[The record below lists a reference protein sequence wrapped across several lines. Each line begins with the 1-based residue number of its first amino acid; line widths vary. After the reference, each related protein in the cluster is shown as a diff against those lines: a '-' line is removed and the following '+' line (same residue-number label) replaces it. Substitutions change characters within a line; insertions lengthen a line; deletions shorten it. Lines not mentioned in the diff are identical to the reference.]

1 MVKIPSEITERLPK
15 WKTRYGEIFY
25 LPVGEGFVLRPF
37 TLGEFKLYALE
48 RQVDDITAETNIV
61 QTCLLWPENFDVEE
75 LSQADFE
82 IIAQKLLEVSPF
94 DNQERFL
101 DKLETARA
109 NTEKL
114 HNAIYIH
121 IAAAFPV
128 MSLDM
133 VDALYPDKLI
143 EMLALAEK
151 ILQRPI
157 VIDGEKQGPPSS
169 IPPEEV
175 QALNAQKTVAQRAAR
190 KQRIAAM
197 RERASGMS
205 APDIPV
211 DPEHLNLMKDMR
223 DMQRLGLGPH
233 PDAGP

>member
-1 MVKIPSEITERLPK
+1 MSKIPSAITDRLVD
-15 WKTRYGEIFY
+15 WKTKYGEIFY

-37 TLGEFKLYALE
+37 TLGEFKLYTLE

-61 QTCLLWPENFDVEE
+61 QTCLLWPENFDVED
-75 LSQADFE
+75 LYQADFE

-94 DNQERFL
+94 DNQDRFL
-101 DKLETARA
+101 EKLDVARA
-109 NTEKL
+109 DTGRL

-157 VIDGEKQGPPSS
+157 VIDGEKQDPPSS
-169 IPPEEV
+169 IAPEEV
-175 QALNAQKTVAQRAAR
+175 QALNAQKAIAQKAAR
-190 KQRIAAM
+190 KKRVAAM
-197 RERASGMS
+197 RQNASGMS
-205 APDIPV
+205 APTMPS
-211 DPEHLNLMKDMR
+211 DPDQLDLMRDMR
-223 DMQRLGLGPH
+223 DMQRAGLGPH